1 MIIIVPNTV
10 QGIKKFISDV
20 LIDVLKTNKINAP
33 TLLKIVIKPP
43 DVASVVGYVNSTP
56 NS

>member
-20 LIDVLKTNKINAP
+20 LIDVLKANKINAP
-33 TLLKIVIKPP
+33 ALLKILIKPP
-43 DVASVVGYVNSTP
+43 DVASVIGYVNSTP